1 MWISGHRSATGA
13 PGRHYDRM
21 DRYPLSSRLCLA
33 PLVALIS
40 AAAVLATT
48 APVQAMADPLGPR
61 VAADGRPAAS
71 ATERATSVTFEASAP
86 RRVNTSQVFAV
97 KGDLPRG
104 YSGATVI
111 GEVLVGKKWVAQR
124 TARVTRSGG
133 VSVPMQLSEPGA
145 HNIRLR
151 VPGKQ
156 PAQSQVLAVTS
167 TGGKPKDASPLRMLS
182 HWMAGGSTPRTVQPR
197 VDGESPANEVAA
209 ATTEQA
215 LSFGA
220 IFEKTAEVAGE
231 EVIGFGVEQ
240 LLELIFPGT
249 ARATEQQI
257 EALQEEVQQGFDN
270 VYNDLDEIQSTLTTV
285 QQQNS
290 QIFSEASLAACKS
303 TLDNAQQN
311 VEQIQTYYANY
322 QNALTP
328 TWGQA
333 NLNYSAGTA
342 NARVIGNYIFG
353 SGSGTPSFA
362 PGVNKLQV
370 QVANLAGAFNIKN
383 AGNALSTCAD
393 AVAAYVIQS
402 QAPASS
408 NTAPPQVALGSL
420 DTAYAEQMQS
430 IVAYYT
436 SYISVGAGL
445 VGIGDVLAAATLVSP
460 NLQSQAQFLQAC
472 NTLSAFSC
480 QQTQQSLNAANA
492 AVSAIWQATGAS
504 WTQVTNGT
512 LAADVYATSA
522 DTVFSNGQN
531 AWVVDLASYRDG
543 YFGQGSIGSP
553 LSSTNVNTNSPVS
566 GVSGFAPG
574 ESTWAPLTF
583 EPASSEDWNNLL
595 AISGALNAYPG
606 AQGTVPVQCAVG
618 SDNSLTSCQS
628 PEQTGT
634 LMGQAGLSNGGQPVS
649 AQDDLI
655 VYTGENYEWSPQMSG
670 ISSGMG
676 FAMPWPSILQT
687 PNLTV
692 ASFLDAGLW
701 PNLGASVVVNDPASV
716 GPANPSGAVQN
727 LTVSS
732 VYPFATTPKPVEGN
746 SAAVAASFTTLQ
758 NWSGGY
764 NWVTVPCSTW
774 SQSDYALNGGSW
786 TLMNWIGGQGSN
798 GASTTYGSGCGQTSY
813 YPKGGAS
820 NTSPQYNLTSTELA
834 DFYAEPT
841 FYAAYSG
848 NGFSGPCTASIQNCP
863 SGPYGPQYGSVP
875 GFTLQVGNAS
885 VSPPAQEQYL
895 WPVVPLDVSQ
905 SCANAA
911 GPTDFTQG
919 TTNIYFPQVCQ
930 QLYNEWLS
938 VVAGQTVGSVSA
950 FAQPNTGLASGN
962 AAQIQFL
969 NSGSGTAA
977 MSAVFAVD
985 GGASSTAAPTSA
997 TGGAVSSCTSGS
1009 VDGQTTYL
1017 CGLSLPPGL
1026 TTVTLPVTF
1035 SSASATGTLFV
1046 GAENAAAGNYTG
1058 LTTPINQSP
1067 IAGLVPSGVTN
1078 LAATFDVEAASAS
1091 STGGPVTLSWTVPTS
1106 PTAITGYQ
1114 VTSTGPGGS
1123 TTTTVPPGSV
1133 AAGGTMTTQIPL
1145 PQAGYWTF
1153 TVAATNAAGTGAADT
1168 ISITIGN
1175 VPPPPPRNFRGV
1187 ELADGQVALRWQP
1200 IVVSPPVNYFTIA
1213 WWYGD
1218 DTAPPAGLPSIAPG
1232 QGGVITAGSGT
1243 SLVGIGTTQES
1254 VFFVPSLPA
1263 AGSWMFQI
1271 VATNA
1276 VGTST
1281 PPVTTMVNMQG
1292 FRPSQVLALSPDI
1305 GATGRVGASWIPG
1318 AVGVPAPTSYTVGLY
1333 APTQCTGDDSCT
1345 ASALTSL
1352 TLPAPSSRGPIR
1364 VADFFQLGRNSAVG
1378 AYTITVTAT
1387 NAYGSS
1393 ATARGTVYLT
1403 KDFIGQLTLSQQAA
1417 TDAKDVPP
1425 TLAKLDAQEC
1435 AEGNIS
1441 GQTPWGTCTNK
1452 VWTPKKGTG

>member
-1 MWISGHRSATGA
+1 MVALTTVAVLTMGLPAQAMVDPPGPRAA
-13 PGRHYDRM
+13 PGER
-21 DRYPLSSRLCLA
+21 LS
-33 PLVALIS
+33 
-40 AAAVLATT
+40 
-48 APVQAMADPLGPR
+48 
-61 VAADGRPAAS
+61 AS
-71 ATERATSVTFEASAP
+71 VTERAKPATFVASAP
-86 RRVNTSQVFAV
+86 KKVKSSEVFAV
-97 KGDLPRG
+97 KATLPRT
-104 YSGATVI
+104 YANLSAV
-111 GEVLVGKKWVAQR
+111 GEVLVGRKWIPQR
-124 TARVTRSGG
+124 TARVAGSGR
-133 VSVPMQLSEPGA
+133 VSVTMQLSEPGS
-145 HNIRLR
+145 HKIRLR
-151 VPGKQ
+151 IPGKKA
-156 PAQSQVLAVTS
+156 AQSQVLAVRS
-167 TGGKPKDASPLRMLS
+167 TGKKPADASPLRMLS
-182 HWMAGGSTPRTVQPR
+182 HWMAGGSVPRSAQPR
-197 VDGESPANEVAA
+197 ADDPSPASEVAA

-290 QIFSEASLAACKS
+290 QIFSEASLAACTS
-303 TLDNAQQN
+303 SLDSAQED
-311 VEQIQTYYANY
+311 VKAIQTAYANY

-342 NARVIGNYIFG
+342 NARVIGNYVFG
-353 SGSGTPSFA
+353 TGSGTPSFA
-362 PGVNKLQV
+362 PGVNALQV
-370 QVANLAGAFNIKN
+370 QVANLAGAFNVNN

-402 QAPASS
+402 QAPPSS
-408 NTAPPQVALGSL
+408 NTEPPQVAVGSL

-445 VGIGDVLAAATLVSP
+445 VGIGNVLAAATLVSP
-460 NLQSQAQFLQAC
+460 NLQSQAQFIQAC
-472 NTLSAFSC
+472 NTLSVFSC

-492 AVSAIWQATGAS
+492 AVAGIWQATGAS

-512 LAADVYATSA
+512 LAADVYATNS
-522 DTVFSNGQN
+522 DTVFSKANGQN
-531 AWVVDLASYRDG
+531 AWVVDLASYQDG
-543 YFGQGSIGSP
+543 YFGQGLVGPP
-553 LSSTNVNTNSPVS
+553 LSSTNVDTNSPVS

-574 ESTWAPLTF
+574 MSTWAPLTF

-618 SDNSLTSCQS
+618 SNDSLTSCQS
-628 PEQTGT
+628 PQQTGS
-634 LMGQAGLSNGGQPVS
+634 LMGQAGLRNGGQPVS

-655 VYTGENYEWSPQMSG
+655 VYTGENYEWSPQ
-670 ISSGMG
+670 SSGMTSG
-676 FAMPWPSILQT
+676 LSFSVPWPSFLQT

-692 ASFLDAGLW
+692 ASFLDTGLW

-732 VYPFATTPKPVEGN
+732 VYPFATEVEPVDGDSKAE
-746 SAAVAASFTTLQ
+746 SASFTTLQ

-764 NWVTVPCSTW
+764 NYVMVPCSTW

-786 TLMNWIGGQGSN
+786 TLMNWIAGQGSN
-798 GASTTYGSGCGQTSY
+798 GASTTYGSGCGATSY

-820 NTSPQYNLTSTELA
+820 NTSQQYNLTSTQLA

-841 FYAAYSG
+841 FYAAYMA
-848 NGFSGPCTASIQNCP
+848 NGLAGPCTASIQNCP
-863 SGPYGPQYGSVP
+863 TGPYGPQYGSVP
-875 GFTLQVGNAS
+875 GFTLQVGNTN

-895 WPVVPLDVSQ
+895 WPVLPLDSPE
-905 SCANAA
+905 SCANAS

-919 TTNIYFPQVCQ
+919 TTDIYFPNVCK

-938 VVAGQTVGSVSA
+938 VVVGQTVGSVSA
-950 FAQPNTGLASGN
+950 FAQPNTGLVSGN

-969 NSGSGTAA
+969 NSGSSTAA

-985 GGASSTAAPTSA
+985 GGASSTAAPTST

-1035 SSASATGTLFV
+1035 SGASATGTLFV
-1046 GAENAAAGNYTG
+1046 GAENAAAGNYAG

-1067 IAGLVPSGVTN
+1067 VAGLVPAGVTD
-1078 LAATFDVEAASAS
+1078 LAATFNTTAASGS
-1091 STGGPVTLSWTVPTS
+1091 STGGPVTLSWTVPSS
-1106 PTAITGYQ
+1106 PTPITGYQ
-1114 VTSTGPGGS
+1114 VTAIGPGGR
-1123 TTTTVPPGSV
+1123 TTTTAPAGSV
-1133 AAGGTMTTQIPL
+1133 AAGGTTSYQLTL

-1153 TVAATNAAGTGAADT
+1153 TVAASNSVGTGPADT

-1175 VPPPPPRNFRGV
+1175 VPPPPPRNLRGT
-1187 ELADGQVALRWQP
+1187 ELLGGEVALRWQP
-1200 IVVSPPVNYFTIA
+1200 IVVAPPVNYYTVA
-1213 WWYGD
+1213 WWFGD
-1218 DTAPPAGLPSIAPG
+1218 DTAPPTGLPVIAGG
-1232 QGGVITAGSGT
+1232 QGLATIGSGT
-1243 SLVGIGTTQES
+1243 SLVGVATTQEPA
-1254 VFFVPSLPA
+1254 FVVPGLDA
-1263 AGSWMFQI
+1263 TGVWTFQ
-1271 VATNA
+1271 VTATNA

-1281 PPVTTMVNMQG
+1281 PPTLTTVNMQG

-1318 AVGVPAPTSYTVGLY
+1318 VVGVPSPTSYTVGLY
-1333 APTQCTGDDSCT
+1333 APTTCTTDDTCS
-1345 ASALTSL
+1345 AAALTSL
-1352 TLPAPSSRGPIR
+1352 NLPAPSARGPMR
-1364 VADFFQLGRNSAVG
+1364 VVDFFQLGRNSAVG
-1378 AYTITVTAT
+1378 TYTITVTAT

-1393 ATARGTVYLT
+1393 ATARGTVFLT
-1403 KDFIGQLTLSQQAA
+1403 KDFIAQLGVTQQAA

-1441 GQTPWGTCTNK
+1441 GQTPWGTCTNR

>member
-1 MWISGHRSATGA
+1 MVDRKAPATF
-13 PGRHYDRM
+13 
-21 DRYPLSSRLCLA
+21 
-33 PLVALIS
+33 VAK
-40 AAAVLATT
+40 
-48 APVQAMADPLGPR
+48 
-61 VAADGRPAAS
+61 
-71 ATERATSVTFEASAP
+71 AP
-86 RRVNTSQVFAV
+86 RQVKTAQVFAV
-97 KGDLPRG
+97 TGDLPKA
-104 YSGATVI
+104 YSGAAVV
-111 GEVLVGKKWVAQR
+111 GEVLVSGKWVPQR
-124 TARVTRSGG
+124 STRVARSGS
-133 VSVPMQLSEPGA
+133 VSVPMQLSEPGTRK
-145 HNIRLR
+145 IRLR
-151 VPGKQ
+151 IPGKR
-156 PAQSQVLAVTS
+156 PAQSQMLTVTS
-167 TGGKPKDASPLRMLS
+167 VGGKPKDASPLRMLS
-182 HWMAGGSTPRTVQPR
+182 HWMEGGSLPRAVQPR
-197 VDGESPANEVAA
+197 VDEPSAANEVAA

-285 QQQNS
+285 QEQNS
-290 QIFSEASLAACKS
+290 QVFSEASLAACKS
-303 TLDNAQQN
+303 SLVNAQQN
-311 VEQIQTYYANY
+311 VEAIQTYYANY

-333 NLNYSAGTA
+333 NLNYAAGTA
-342 NARVIGNYIFG
+342 NARVIGNYVFG
-353 SGSGTPSFA
+353 TGSGTPSFA
-362 PGVNKLQV
+362 TGVNALQV
-370 QVANLAGAFNIKN
+370 QVTNLASAFNPKVS
-383 AGNALSTCAD
+383 GNALSICAD

-408 NTAPPQVALGSL
+408 NTDPPQVAVGSL

-460 NLQSQAQFLQAC
+460 NLQSQAQFVQAC
-472 NTLSAFSC
+472 NTLSVFSC
-480 QQTQQSLNAANA
+480 QQTQQSLNSANA
-492 AVSAIWQATGAS
+492 AVAATWQATGAS

-512 LAADVYATSA
+512 LAADVYATNA

-566 GVSGFAPG
+566 GVSGFASG
-574 ESTWAPLTF
+574 MNTWAPLTF
-583 EPASSEDWNNLL
+583 EPASSDDWNGLL
-595 AISGALNAYPG
+595 AIEGASQAYEG

-618 SDNSLTSCQS
+618 SNNAMTSCQS
-628 PEQTGT
+628 EEQTGT
-634 LMGQAGLSNGGQPVS
+634 LMGNAGLGNGGQPVS
-649 AQDDLI
+649 AQDNLI
-655 VYTGENYEWSPQMSG
+655 VYTGENYQWSPETSG
-670 ISSGMG
+670 ISSGLG
-676 FAMPWPSILQT
+676 FAVPWVTFQP

-692 ASFLDAGLW
+692 ASFLDTGLW
-701 PNLGASVVVNDPASV
+701 PNMGASVVINDPASV
-716 GPANPSGAVQN
+716 GPANPSGTAQN

-732 VYPFATTPKPVEGN
+732 VYPFATAAQPVTRG
-746 SAAVAASFTTLQ
+746 SSVSYTTLQ

-774 SQSDYALNGGSW
+774 SQSEFATNGGAW
-786 TLMNWIGGQGSN
+786 TLMNWIAGQGSN
-798 GASTTYGSGCGQTSY
+798 GASTTYGSGCGITSY

-820 NTSPQYNLTSTELA
+820 NTSPQYNLTSTQLA
-834 DFYAEPT
+834 DFYAEPS
-841 FYAAYSG
+841 FYAQFPQG
-848 NGFSGPCTASIQNCP
+848 VPGPACATGVLDCP
-863 SGPYGPQYGSVP
+863 TGPYGPQYGSVP
-875 GFTLQVGNAS
+875 GFTLELGGAAVT
-885 VSPPAQEQYL
+885 PAGQEQYL
-895 WPVVPLDVSQ
+895 WPVVPLDASQ

-911 GPTDFTQG
+911 GETSFTQG
-919 TTNIYFPQVCQ
+919 NTRINIPQVCQ

-938 VVAGQTVGSVSA
+938 VVVGQTVGSVSA

-969 NSGSGTAA
+969 NSGSSTTA

-985 GGASSTAAPTSA
+985 GGASSTASPTSTTA
-997 TGGAVSSCTSGS
+997 GAVSSCTSGS

-1067 IAGLVPSGVTN
+1067 VAGLVPSGVTN

-1106 PTAITGYQ
+1106 PTPITGYQ

-1123 TTTTVPPGSV
+1123 STTTVAPGSV
-1133 AAGGTMTTQIPL
+1133 AAGGTMTTQITL

-1153 TVAATNAAGTGAADT
+1153 SVAATNAAGMGSADT

-1200 IVVSPPVNYFTIA
+1200 IVVAPPVNYFTIA

-1218 DTAPPAGLPSIAPG
+1218 DTTPPAGLPSIAPG

-1333 APTQCTGDDSCT
+1333 APTQCTGDDSCAAT
-1345 ASALTSL
+1345 ALTSL

-1403 KDFIGQLTLSQQAA
+1403 KDFIGQLALSQQAA

>member
-1 MWISGHRSATGA
+1 MTLMATARRIPSLVLAVTLCTAAALPVHAPAQALTPTPDAASFPGPTARVKTVTFVAQA
-13 PGRHYDRM
+13 PGQVK
-21 DRYPLSSRLCLA
+21 S
-33 PLVALIS
+33 
-40 AAAVLATT
+40 
-48 APVQAMADPLGPR
+48 
-61 VAADGRPAAS
+61 
-71 ATERATSVTFEASAP
+71 
-86 RRVNTSQVFAV
+86 SQVFAV
-97 KGDLPRG
+97 KGDLPQSFRG
-104 YSGATVI
+104 APVI
-111 GEVLVGKKWVAQR
+111 GEVLVGGNWVTQR
-124 TARVTRSGG
+124 SARVTRSGG
-133 VSVPMQLSEPGA
+133 ASVQMQLSEPGA
-145 HNIRLR
+145 HKIRLR
-151 VPGKQ
+151 VPGKR
-156 PAQSQVLAVTS
+156 PAQSQVLTVTS
-167 TGGKPKDASPLRMLS
+167 SGGKPKDTSPLRMLS
-182 HWMAGGSTPRTVQPR
+182 HWMSGGSAPRMLQPR
-197 VDGESPANEVAA
+197 PAPEPAAANEVAA

-215 LSFGA
+215 LSFGV

-270 VYNDLDEIQSTLTTV
+270 VYNDLNEIQSTLATV

-303 TLDNAQQN
+303 SLVNAQQN
-311 VEQIQTYYANY
+311 VEAIQTYYANY

-333 NLNYSAGTA
+333 NLNYAAGTA
-342 NARVIGNYIFG
+342 NARVMGNYIFG
-353 SGSGTPSFA
+353 AGSGTPSFA
-362 PGVNKLQV
+362 PGVNALQV
-370 QVANLAGAFNIKN
+370 QVTNLANAFNPKVS
-383 AGNALSTCAD
+383 GNALSTCAD
-393 AVAAYVIQS
+393 AVAGYVIQS
-402 QAPASS
+402 QAPAGSS
-408 NTAPPQVALGSL
+408 SAPPQVAVGSL

-430 IVAYYT
+430 LIAYYT

-480 QQTQQSLNAANA
+480 QQTQQALNAANT
-492 AVSAIWQATGAS
+492 AVAGIWQSTGAS
-504 WTQVTNGT
+504 WSQVTNGT

-522 DTVFSNGQN
+522 DTVFSNGLN
-531 AWVVDLASYRDG
+531 AWVADLAGYRDG
-543 YFGQGSIGSP
+543 YFGQGSVGSA
-553 LSSTNVNTNSPVS
+553 LSSTNVDTSSPVS

-574 ESTWAPLTF
+574 MDTWSPLTF

-595 AISGALNAYPG
+595 AIEGASDAYPG
-606 AQGTVPVQCAVG
+606 AQGEIPVQCAVG
-618 SDNSLTSCQS
+618 SGDALTSCQS
-628 PEQTGT
+628 AVQTGA
-634 LMGQAGLSNGGQPVS
+634 LMGRAGLSNGGQPVS
-649 AQDDLI
+649 PQGNLI
-655 VYTGENYEWSPQMSG
+655 LYTGENYEWSPQMSG
-670 ISSGMG
+670 VYASLAAGEG
-676 FAMPWPSILQT
+676 VTPWPSSFNT

-692 ASFLDAGLW
+692 ASFLDTGLW
-701 PNLGASVVVNDPASV
+701 PNVGASVVVNDPTSV
-716 GPANPSGAVQN
+716 GPANASGEPQN

-732 VYPFATTPKPVEGN
+732 VYPFATKFTPVQGDTAAN
-746 SAAVAASFTTLQ
+746 SARYTTLQ

-764 NWVTVPCSTW
+764 NYATVPCSTW
-774 SQSDYALNGGSW
+774 SQSDFALNGGAW
-786 TLMNWIGGQGSN
+786 TLMNWIAGQGTN
-798 GASTTYGSGCGQTSY
+798 GATTTYGSGCGQTSY

-820 NTSPQYNLTSTELA
+820 NTSPQYNLTSTQLA

-841 FYAAYSG
+841 FYAAFLASG
-848 NGFSGPCTASIQNCP
+848 LSGPCTASVQNCP

-875 GFTLQVGNAS
+875 GFTLEVGDAS
-885 VSPPAQEQYL
+885 VSPAGQEQYL
-895 WPVVPLDVSQ
+895 WPVVPLDQ
-905 SCANAA
+905 TESCADAA
-911 GPTDFTQG
+911 GQTSFSQG
-919 TTNIYFPQVCQ
+919 NTRINIPQVCQ
-930 QLYNEWLS
+930 QFYNEWLS
-938 VVAGQTVGSVSA
+938 VVVGQTVGSVSA
-950 FAQPNTGLASGN
+950 FAQPATGLASGN

-969 NSGSGTAA
+969 NSGSSAA
-977 MSAVFAVD
+977 TMTSVFAVD
-985 GGASSTAAPTSA
+985 GGASSTAAPTSTTA
-997 TGGAVSSCTSGS
+997 GAVSSCTSGA

-1017 CGLSLPPGL
+1017 CSLNLPPGL
-1026 TTVTLPVTF
+1026 TTVSLPVTF

-1046 GAENAAAGNYTG
+1046 GAENASAGNYTG

-1067 IAGLVPSGVTN
+1067 IAGLVPAGVTN
-1078 LAATFDVEAASAS
+1078 LAATFDVEAASSS

-1106 PTAITGYQ
+1106 PTPITAYQ
-1114 VTSTGPGGS
+1114 VTAVGPGGS
-1123 TTTTVPPGSV
+1123 TTSSVPPGTV
-1133 AAGGTMTTQIPL
+1133 AAGGTMTTQITL

-1153 TVAATNAAGTGAADT
+1153 SVAASNAAGLGAADT

-1175 VPPPPPRNFRGV
+1175 VPPPPPRNFRGL

-1200 IVVSPPVNYFTIA
+1200 IVVAPPVNYYTIA

-1218 DTAPPAGLPSIAPG
+1218 DTTPPAGLPSIAPV

-1263 AGSWMFQI
+1263 TGPWMFQI

-1281 PPVTTMVNMQG
+1281 PPVTTMVNIQG
-1292 FRPSQVLALSPDI
+1292 FRPSQVLALSPEI

-1318 AVGVPAPTSYTVGLY
+1318 VVGVPSPTSYTVGVY
-1333 APTQCTGDDSCT
+1333 APTQCTGDDSCSAT
-1345 ASALTSL
+1345 ALTSF

-1403 KDFIGQLTLSQQAA
+1403 KDFIAQLTLSQQAA

>member
-1 MWISGHRSATGA
+1 VRSFSSALLALSLSAAGLLAVHAPAQARTEA
-13 PGRHYDRM
+13 PG
-21 DRYPLSSRLCLA
+21 
-33 PLVALIS
+33 
-40 AAAVLATT
+40 AT
-48 APVQAMADPLGPR
+48 
-61 VAADGRPAAS
+61 AAS
-71 ATERATSVTFEASAP
+71 SSIVRAKPVAFVAQAP
-86 RRVNTSQVFAV
+86 RQVKSSQVFAV
-97 KGDLPRG
+97 KGDLPSSFRG
-104 YSGATVI
+104 APVV
-111 GEVLVGKKWVAQR
+111 GEVQVGGKWVTQR
-124 TARVTRSGG
+124 SARVARSGS
-133 VSVPMQLSEPGA
+133 VSVPMQLSEPGK
-145 HNIRLR
+145 HTIRLR
-151 VPGKQ
+151 VPGKRS
-156 PAQSQVLAVTS
+156 AQSQVLTVTS

-182 HWMAGGSTPRTVQPR
+182 HWMEGGSLPRAVQPR
-197 VDGESPANEVAA
+197 VDEPSPANEVAA

-290 QIFSEASLAACKS
+290 QVFSEASLAACKS
-303 TLDNAQQN
+303 SLVNAQQN
-311 VEQIQTYYANY
+311 VEAIQTFYANY

-333 NLNYSAGTA
+333 NLNYAAGTA
-342 NARVIGNYIFG
+342 NARVIGNYVFG
-353 SGSGTPSFA
+353 TGSGTPSFA
-362 PGVNKLQV
+362 PGVNALQV
-370 QVANLAGAFNIKN
+370 QVTNLANAFNPKVS
-383 AGNALSTCAD
+383 GNALSICAD

-408 NTAPPQVALGSL
+408 STAPPQVAVGSL
-420 DTAYAEQMQS
+420 DTAYAEQMQN

-460 NLQSQAQFLQAC
+460 NLQSQAQFVQAC
-472 NTLSAFSC
+472 NTLSVFSC

-492 AVSAIWQATGAS
+492 AVAGIWQATGAS

-512 LAADVYATSA
+512 LAADVYATNA

-531 AWVVDLASYRDG
+531 AWVVDLASYQDG
-543 YFGQGSIGSP
+543 YFGQGSVGSP
-553 LSSTNVNTNSPVS
+553 LSSTNVDTNSPVS
-566 GVSGFAPG
+566 GVSGFASG
-574 ESTWAPLTF
+574 MSTWAPLTF

-595 AISGALNAYPG
+595 AISSATNAYPG
-606 AQGTVPVQCAVG
+606 AQGTIPVQCAVG

-628 PEQTGT
+628 EEQAGT
-634 LMGQAGLSNGGQPVS
+634 LMGNAGLGNGGKPVS
-649 AQDDLI
+649 DQDSLI
-655 VYTGENYEWSPQMSG
+655 IYTGENYTWSAQRSG
-670 ISSGMG
+670 ISSGLG
-676 FAMPWPSILQT
+676 IDMPWPSNFNT
-687 PNLTV
+687 PDLTV
-692 ASFLDAGLW
+692 ASFLDTGLW
-701 PNLGASVVVNDPASV
+701 PNVGASVVVNDPASM
-716 GPANPSGAVQN
+716 GPANPTGVEQN
-727 LTVSS
+727 LTVSDI
-732 VYPFATTPKPVEGN
+732 YPFATGVKPVSGDT
-746 SAAVAASFTTLQ
+746 AALAAGIVTLQ

-764 NWVTVPCSTW
+764 NYVTVPCSTW
-774 SQSDYALNGGSW
+774 SPSDYALNGGSW
-786 TLMNWIGGQGSN
+786 TLMNWIAGQGAN
-798 GASTTYGSGCGQTSY
+798 GASTSYGSGCGQTSY
-813 YPKGGAS
+813 YPKGGAN
-820 NTSPQYNLTSTELA
+820 NTAPAYNLTSTQLA
-834 DFYAEPT
+834 DFYAQPT
-841 FYAAYSG
+841 FYAALM
-848 NGFSGPCTASIQNCP
+848 NGGLSGPCAASVQNCP
-863 SGPYGPQYGSVP
+863 TGPYGPQFGSVP
-875 GFTLQVGNAS
+875 GFTLELGGNA
-885 VSPPAQEQYL
+885 VSPAGQEQYL
-895 WPVVPLDVSQ
+895 WPVLPLDSTQ
-905 SCANAA
+905 SCADAA
-911 GPTDFTQG
+911 GETSFTQG
-919 TTNIYFPQVCQ
+919 NTRVNIPQVCQ

-938 VVAGQTVGSVSA
+938 VVVGQTVGSVSA
-950 FAQPNTGLASGN
+950 FAQPATGLASGN

-969 NSGSGTAA
+969 NSGSSAA
-977 MSAVFAVD
+977 TMSAVFAVD
-985 GGASSTAAPTSA
+985 GGASSTAAPTSTTA
-997 TGGAVSSCTSGS
+997 GAVSSCTSGS

-1046 GAENAAAGNYTG
+1046 GAENAVAGNYTG
-1058 LTTPINQSP
+1058 LTTPIDQSP

-1078 LAATFDVEAASAS
+1078 LAATFDVAAASSS

-1106 PTAITGYQ
+1106 PTPVTGYQ
-1114 VTSTGPGGS
+1114 VTTTGPGGA

-1133 AAGGTMTTQIPL
+1133 AAGGTMTTQVTL

-1153 TVAATNAAGTGAADT
+1153 SVAATNAAGIGAADT

-1175 VPPPPPRNFRGV
+1175 VPPPPPRNFRGL

-1200 IVVSPPVNYFTIA
+1200 IVVSPPVNYYTIA

-1218 DTAPPAGLPSIAPG
+1218 DTTPPSGLPNIAPG

-1263 AGSWMFQI
+1263 TGSWTFQI

-1276 VGTST
+1276 IGTST

-1333 APTQCTGDDSCT
+1333 APIQCTGDDTCS
-1345 ASALTSL
+1345 ASALASMSL
-1352 TLPAPSSRGPIR
+1352 AAPTTRGPIR
-1364 VADFFQLGRNSAVG
+1364 VADFFQLGRNSAAG

-1387 NAYGSS
+1387 NVYGSS

-1403 KDFIGQLTLSQQAA
+1403 SDFIAQLTTSQQAA
-1417 TDAKDVPP
+1417 TGAQGIPAS
-1425 TLAKLDAQEC
+1425 LARLDAQEC
-1435 AEGNIS
+1435 ADGQIS
-1441 GQTPWGTCTNK
+1441 GKTPWGTCTNG
-1452 VWTPKKGTG
+1452 VWTPAKGTG